1 MKSSKGLNRNFWLFA
16 IGRFISQ
23 LGWAVQDVALPL
35 YVLDKTHSGS
45 MMTAF
50 ILAEIIPSLIV
61 MPFAGVV
68 GDRYNRKWLMVG
80 FDLIRGV
87 LLFGVIAFNFL
98 GIYQLLAVQVVMAV
112 LGSFFAAGTGAM
124 FPDLVEPDELEKAN
138 STVSSFTILAR
149 LAGPALGG
157 LIYGI
162 GGIRLAILINAVS
175 FFGSGLF
182 EMLIRYEWKAK
193 PIEGLGQVFSDIKE
207 GVRFIFKHHYLKTLM
222 TFAIF
227 LGIFSAPFG
236 AVLLPYAMREVLK
249 FTSVQFGLMESF
261 FMGGALLGN
270 LLIAVKFGKKA
281 GKFLFGAMVLD
292 GMMIIAFI
300 WVISPLS
307 SLDRNAAFFFLG
319 AVAVIWGVTET
330 FIDIPI
336 QSKLQRAVPSEVR
349 GRVFSA
355 LGILTR
361 IATPLG
367 LVLVGPLLNLYP
379 AWLVAL
385 GLWIGMA
392 VVVAYYWVKY
402 RDVLLKDVDGPL
414 AVEVRNPGA

>member
-1 MKSSKGLNRNFWLFA
+1 MSLNRNFWLFA
-16 IGRFISQ
+16 VGRFVSQ

-45 MMTAF
+45 MMTLF

-112 LGSFFAAGTGAM
+112 LGSFFSAGTGAM

-149 LAGPALGG
+149 LVGPALGG

-162 GGIRLAILINAVS
+162 GGIKLAILINAVS

-193 PIEGLGQVFSDIKE
+193 PIEGIGQVFSDIKE
-207 GVRFIFKHHYLKTLM
+207 GVRFIFGHHYLRTLM

-227 LGIFSAPFG
+227 MGIFGAPFG

-249 FTSVQFGLMESF
+249 FTSFQFGLMESF
-261 FMGGALLGN
+261 FMGGALIGN
-270 LLIAVKFGKKA
+270 ILIAVKFGKGA
-281 GKFLFGAMVLD
+281 GKFLFEAMLLNGLVMVL
-292 GMMIIAFI
+292 FI
-300 WVISPLS
+300 WLISPLS
-307 SLDRNAAFFFLG
+307 KLEREGAFIVLT
-319 AVAVIWGVTET
+319 ATSVVWGVSEA
-330 FIDIPI
+330 FISIPI
-336 QSKLQRAVPSEVR
+336 DSKIQRAVPSEVR

-355 LGILTR
+355 LGILTN

-367 LVLVGPLLNLYP
+367 LVLVGPLLNQYP
-379 AWLVAL
+379 AWLVTL
-385 GLWIGMA
+385 GLWIGMGA
-392 VVVAYYWVKY
+392 VALYYWLRY
-402 RDVLLKDVDGPL
+402 REILLMDVQAKERLKEGKETL
-414 AVEVRNPGA
+414 T

>member
-1 MKSSKGLNRNFWLFA
+1 MSLNRNFWLFA
-16 IGRFISQ
+16 VGRFVSQ

-45 MMTAF
+45 MMTLF

-80 FDLIRGV
+80 FDLIRGI

-98 GIYQLLAVQVVMAV
+98 GIYQLLAVQIVMAV

-124 FPDLVEPDELEKAN
+124 FPDLVEPNELEKAN

-149 LAGPALGG
+149 LVGPALGG

-207 GVRFIFKHHYLKTLM
+207 GVRFIFGHHYLRTLM

-227 LGIFSAPFG
+227 MGIFGAPFG

-249 FTSVQFGLMESF
+249 FTSFQFGLMESF
-261 FMGGALLGN
+261 FMGGALIGN
-270 LLIAVKFGKKA
+270 ILIAVKFGKGA
-281 GKFLFGAMVLD
+281 GKFLFEAMLLNGLVMVL
-292 GMMIIAFI
+292 FI
-300 WVISPLS
+300 WLISPLS
-307 SLDRNAAFFFLG
+307 KLEREGAFIVLT
-319 AVAVIWGVTET
+319 ATSVVWGVSEA
-330 FIDIPI
+330 FINIPI
-336 QSKLQRAVPSEVR
+336 DSKIQRAVPSEVR

-355 LGILTR
+355 LGILTN

-379 AWLVAL
+379 AWLVTL
-385 GLWIGMA
+385 GLWIGMGA
-392 VVVAYYWVKY
+392 VALYYWLRY
-402 RDVLLKDVDGPL
+402 REILLMDVQAKEGLKEGKETL
-414 AVEVRNPGA
+414 T